1 MAVTAQIG
9 AAAAKTRKTQ
19 NHARR
24 KNAPDAKRRA
34 RMLPA
39 PPAVR
44 QTQQNGS
51 PPNETRSAGSRIL
64 HMFYPAQSGDAL
76 QLPHSMEIELKSAR
90 RSSTFC
96 AAFASPAASNTM
108 CPLSN
113 MHSRVP

>member
-19 NHARR
+19 NRARCKKAGVFASCAAR
-24 KNAPDAKRRA
+24 GKANAAKR
-34 RMLPA
+34 LPA
-39 PPAVR
+39 ERNPFGGEPFFTYVL
-44 QTQQNGS
+44 
-51 PPNETRSAGSRIL
+51 SR
-64 HMFYPAQSGDAL
+64 AKRGAL

-90 RSSTFC
+90 RSSTLC